1 MWDVIGT
8 PPQSLPT
15 KGTVDTVALPSVH
28 ITPFLQVAAD
38 TFRFMCVD
46 GANGKYYEYEA
57 LSGTLTLLGTAAL
70 PALPSGYADVA
81 CSADAIGRLDVS
93 LYERG
98 GTVLFGRH
106 VVNGT
111 THRIVENSVAV
122 A

>member
-1 MWDVIGT
+1 
-8 PPQSLPT
+8 
-15 KGTVDTVALPSVH
+15 
-28 ITPFLQVAAD
+28 
-38 TFRFMCVD
+38 
-46 GANGKYYEYEA
+46 
-57 LSGTLTLLGTAAL
+57 
-70 PALPSGYADVA
+70 
-81 CSADAIGRLDVS
+81 VS